1 MGNIDNKEKEF
12 AEILKQVTRFARENK
27 NVITSEQVKEAFSE
41 LDFDDKQFEMVFEYL
56 KNHKISVD
64 GEAVDT
70 DEGLST
76 EEKNYLQDYIESL
89 EALPAYSDGEKKA
102 ISMSAI
108 AGDKDAQSK
117 LIEMY
122 LPLVVDVARMYS
134 EQGVFLE
141 DLIGEGNVALTK
153 GVTMLDAVGE
163 PDVVDAEVP
172 RKRAVLRAE
181 ECADGKPLGDAFGEG
196 GVAAGVG
203 VERGR
208 ADEETA
214 RIECVAKHHLAVA
227 AELEIGDRE
236 LRAVVEGRAHA
247 DFAAQL
253 LARGG
258 ADGGDGVPKP

>member
-27 NVITSEQVKEAFSE
+27 NVISSEQVKEAFSE

-89 EALPAYSDGEKKA
+89 EALPKYTDGEKKA

-134 EQGVFLE
+134 DQGVFLE

-153 GVTMLDAVGE
+153 GVTMLDAVE
-163 PDVVDAEVP
+163 SFLYKLMLDAMEKIIQENLAEDAGSQKVLKLVQEV
-172 RKRAVLRAE
+172 
-181 ECADGKPLGDAFGEG
+181 ADK
-196 GVAAGVG
+196 
-203 VERGR
+203 
-208 ADEETA
+208 
-214 RIECVAKHHLAVA
+214 A
-227 AELEIGDRE
+227 AELAEDLRRKVTVAELMQETGWDEDKIRSAIKFSGDNIE
-236 LRAVVEGRAHA
+236 DLDSGE
-247 DFAAQL
+247 
-253 LARGG
+253 
-258 ADGGDGVPKP
+258 KKKN